1 MANPNRKKRTKEE
14 WDKLTEQAAKNA
26 AKRMQEKKQEQEKEK
41 AKKLT
46 EGRARY
52 NAAGEK
58 NPSKKITAAQAKEAA
73 QDPTSA
79 GAKAIREKVLADMK
93 AQKQAARRKEYAAQ
107 QAAARA
113 KEAFSLPLPSATA
126 AKKQE
131 TKTGQSPGGALGDRL
146 AEGTRA
152 EKDKDTTGKNPTRA
166 GTQKQAAADF
176 NAPLAQM
183 GRNSTSWSMLREGK
197 DAAKKAKWPEAA
209 VGKMTVKQNALHQK
223 NVEIAK
229 PYDITFDAQKGVWRG
244 GDSYGE
250 WKGAQVYDAKKA
262 LPLPGSTASDM
273 VAGARK
279 VRETAGQFQPNPAVP
294 AAQAA
299 ENRAKGA
306 QRAKDTLMWPVH
318 QTMAAIGGVSGSL
331 YDTANMALETT
342 GIDKFL
348 PDAVKNWVTKN
359 AQLGHGVQEQVR
371 AVNYERGGKLGG
383 AVGDLAQLG
392 VEMLGQYA
400 LAAATGG
407 ASAGAQLGAKT
418 GMVSKALET
427 IAKSPNFWYSFV
439 RTAGPEY
446 EEAKANGASGPQ
458 AASAAILSALGQAG
472 VEMGGGVETLAGKAA
487 GGVKGAVKSML
498 EEGGEEAVQDL
509 ISGLAHKGVYDK
521 GRGWFGSGDSG
532 AVVNPQRM
540 AGEFAMGALGASLPV
555 GVNALMNRGKT
566 YSLPLPD
573 ARDAALPETG
583 KQGLPLPDVRQEAT
597 SIDTNP
603 ETHTPEQM
611 VQIGEYVDSVDEG
624 LVDFIRKRRNGELWK
639 KAFYNLGPVS
649 ERAKSDIRDLLGVDT
664 TGYKVVFD
672 VGTDEHIRHDHGEN
686 GTTDHSMQNIED
698 IARIPYIVQNY
709 DRMID
714 LHDTTSKVNNRD
726 NTHAPIVRLEK
737 RVDGTFYVVEA
748 IPDSSKKSINIVSAY
763 FQKPKKQPTSGKLSA
778 TNGLDLLPS
787 DGVAL
792 DGTVTQ
798 APHAEA
804 LGTTS
809 ETPLASPSSVL
820 NQSMPQAGAEVK
832 GQEIP
837 DPGILRQTPW
847 KEGET
852 KPRLGGERET
862 RPETARRLTQEEE
875 YEIGKQ
881 LDDYL
886 EQQEALRDKL
896 ESDLAAARRVLP
908 TPGSEAR
915 IRELQSGFEDVN
927 RTLAAMEKNRAQFAQ
942 AEETAR
948 ALGAKF
954 EIADI
959 GEANGKYEN
968 GTIIMNPYTE
978 NPARQVLVHELT
990 HHIETSGQYDAL
1002 QSRVLE
1008 FIGQDMQTDV
1018 NAMLEAVTRD
1028 YAARGVTLT
1037 QDGARRELVAKFCEE
1052 KLFTDEKS
1060 IERLARTEPGLFQR
1074 IREWISDTIAKLRGT
1089 RQENALREMERLYE
1103 KAARST
1109 GEQAGYQGAQYS
1121 IETDANGDKFVD
1133 VTDDILEGK
1142 TEKDHAQ
1149 ILRDIIRNKF
1159 GNIIQANGQIFAVNS
1174 KTSSEWRR
1182 SKSASSLYQKNN
1194 SAYLD
1199 KIRVFNNADELMS
1212 ASHDYV
1218 GEGLKHP
1225 RKDRFVEFARGKV
1238 NYRVGNNGYT
1248 ADIVVGIGIDGRA
1261 DLYDIVNIRDKKI
1274 TEARILP
1281 VTEELTSS
1289 PIGGASVNI
1298 SIPQTGQDGNPSGQ
1312 NPAPEL
1318 KGIARQREY
1327 REAVE
1332 RGDLARAQE
1341 LLREKAGRKG
1351 YTGYDTAAERQ
1362 NHIIQAANSA
1372 TDDYHTWIRGADE
1385 VKSFAQTLDDPD
1397 WAGVDF
1403 DPDYT
1408 WEMAQDALRSGEIT
1422 VYSSYPVGTPGGF
1435 VTPSRMEAEGYAGD
1449 GEVYQGTVKLDDV
1462 AWIDPTQGQYAPA
1475 QAGDLYKAGS
1485 ANPKTL
1491 DITYDNGGKLIPLS
1505 QRFDETNP
1513 DRRYSMGMTFGQLR
1527 DSVNGALG
1535 QQGAQTGPAK
1545 GLPLPDSAAK
1555 AQGQLD
1561 ALASDSYQI
1570 PDIIRQEEAAVR
1582 RAENAEQAQGQLDAL
1597 TSDSYRGPEAEG
1609 QERMTLAE
1617 QMAEQARARGERI
1630 AANHP
1635 VRRATVRAE
1644 ASPMDAHAPDAEA
1657 AIQTVNGLEGM
1668 RQALKRL
1675 ERQFK
1680 LSKADL
1686 VTAKELSQGRRP
1698 TREVDADRL
1707 EKAETYAKL
1716 LREYESAM
1724 QPFYDYRTQL
1734 ETARQEAADAL
1745 LQDADNW
1752 KDVKLGASL
1761 SANTAERVFEIVA
1774 GKDGGKLIDSLA
1786 RPVHEH
1792 DAQRNRWE
1800 NGYRNRLRGIIKGTT
1815 REESH
1820 YTAMKN
1826 YAEYLERAGM
1836 DSSKLRTAMADYLQ
1850 KNRKKI
1856 DMGRVET
1863 LENALIALTQEMHPE
1878 VNETRIRNGY
1888 TPLEFTARYL
1898 PALHRAD
1905 EGGAAARVLRK
1916 MFGIETRADALPTEI
1931 AGTTANRRPGQ
1942 PWQSF
1947 AMERTGDAGKFNPKD
1962 FDAVRAVDEYITG
1975 AGREIFFTDDIQNWR
1990 TFEERLRYRFS
2001 DEGTRAELDSIRTD
2015 PNLDAE
2021 QKLAEKTKLWERDQ
2035 YSLPHFPT
2043 WLRKYADTLAGK
2055 KQLIDRAA
2063 EDELSRG
2070 FYRTVNDV
2078 EGKIAVNLTGFNIST
2093 ALSNLV
2099 ALQQGGAE
2107 LSAPAMARAALD
2119 YAGELAGDTAFCER
2133 SVFLTNRKGTER
2145 IYKTGLQKVQD
2156 IGGKPA
2162 QWVDDFTSGI
2172 LTRARYYD
2180 NIRRGMTD
2188 AQAMQDADGWAARV
2202 MGDRSTGAR
2211 PLLFES
2217 KNPLVKVATMFQLEP
2232 ANNFA
2237 HWFHDLPLEK
2247 GAAGAAAVLAKLF
2260 LTAYLFNDGVEKMT
2274 GNRPAPDAIGMV
2286 NDLVGRVAGWQL
2298 PNTFDL
2304 IAEAARGELDEED
2317 FKTEKASPADAALET
2332 MQDIGS
2338 QIPYVSG
2345 PIGAAF
2351 GAGSTR
2357 FPIESAVPDITKMI
2371 QAGLGE
2377 GTTES
2382 KRAAI
2387 AKELAK
2393 PFLTI
2398 GMPTGGSQ
2406 LSKTVRG
2413 VKTMLE
2419 GGAYGYDND
2428 GNKTLKFPAYSG
2440 ETTDAGK
2447 AARFAQAAI
2456 FGPYALKSAR
2466 EYIES
2471 GYKGLNAKGTKAYQT
2486 LTGEYG
2492 VDQKTAADAVRA
2504 VTGTKA
2510 PEDGSL
2516 TGAQAKRE
2524 AIMALDL
2531 TPEEK
2536 VELNR
2541 ALVGGDDLVSFQD
2554 RDSFQITNTV
2564 AARNQPAAFALMR
2577 EQGMDAA
2584 QAKKYAELVDDQ
2596 GATYT
2601 LGKDQKI
2608 TKTYED
2614 GRQEERLL
2622 YTKDGKAARLKKA
2635 YETIQADESLTD
2647 GQKNG
2652 VVRAVVLSKLG
2663 KKYAGEYAE
2672 EFIGGIGVEQLIDA
2686 QAAYEDI
2693 SEDVK
2698 KDTAIHENN
2707 RSEYVRLR
2715 FADYLENT
2723 GLDFLRRESL
2733 WYFQSHGESEF
2744 KEPWSEIIRKT
2755 TPSDEEERTRKQS
2768 ALRGLQD
2775 SGMDE
2780 SLFKVIKAG
2789 MGRVYADKD
2798 ANGETIDG
2806 SAKKKKIAYLNK
2818 WEGLTDEQ
2826 KDLIMKACGYKYG
2839 MGEKPKKGKSSSRKY
2854 PLALPT
2860 SFKLPKM
2867 KSLLPF

>member
-555 GVNALMNRGKT
+555 GVNALMRRGKT
-566 YSLPLPD
+566 YSLPLPQD
-573 ARDAALPETG
+573 SALMAGQTQTA
-583 KQGLPLPDVRQEAT
+583 KGLPLPDVRQEAT

-611 VQIGEYVDSVDEG
+611 RTIEEYISSTDADFKSFVQDVTDGKQAAPYALKNVSDRAAQDI
-624 LVDFIRKRRNGELWK
+624 
-639 KAFYNLGPVS
+639 KA
-649 ERAKSDIRDLLGVDT
+649 ITGVDAAGFQT
-664 TGYKVVFD
+664 KIEPRMI
-672 VGTDEHIRHDHGEN
+672 EHIIARHGQN
-686 GTTDHSMQNIED
+686 GAADSSMTNIDD
-698 IARIPYIVQNY
+698 IARMQYVIDNY
-709 DRMID
+709 DTMQDGGRVQSYKEPKPGKPSQNRPARSVIY
-714 LHDTTSKVNNRD
+714 LKKVN
-726 NTHAPIVRLEK
+726 
-737 RVDGTFYVVEA
+737 GSYYVVQA
-748 IPDSSKKSINIVSAY
+748 VPDTRRKTSYIVSAY
-763 FQKPKKQPTSGKLSA
+763 IQKNAESKTPATSQ
-778 TNGLDLLPS
+778 D
-787 DGVAL
+787 
-792 DGTVTQ
+792 
-798 APHAEA
+798 A
-804 LGTTS
+804 LGGASAMSMVPHKEELSIHDALQNAPGSTS
-809 ETPLASPSSVL
+809 VNDSTALP

-847 KEGET
+847 QEGET

-915 IRELQSGFEDVN
+915 IQALQSGLEDVN
-927 RTLAAMEKNRAQFAQ
+927 RELAA
-942 AEETAR
+942 
-948 ALGAKF
+948 L
-954 EIADI
+954 D
-959 GEANGKYEN
+959 
-968 GTIIMNPYTE
+968 
-978 NPARQVLVHELT
+978 
-990 HHIETSGQYDAL
+990 GQ
-1002 QSRVLE
+1002 
-1008 FIGQDMQTDV
+1008 
-1018 NAMLEAVTRD
+1018 
-1028 YAARGVTLT
+1028 AAR
-1037 QDGARRELVAKFCEE
+1037 RRA
-1052 KLFTDEKS
+1052 
-1060 IERLARTEPGLFQR
+1060 
-1074 IREWISDTIAKLRGT
+1074 
-1089 RQENALREMERLYE
+1089 ENA
-1103 KAARST
+1103 
-1109 GEQAGYQGAQYS
+1109 EQA
-1121 IETDANGDKFVD
+1121 
-1133 VTDDILEGK
+1133 
-1142 TEKDHAQ
+1142 
-1149 ILRDIIRNKF
+1149 
-1159 GNIIQANGQIFAVNS
+1159 
-1174 KTSSEWRR
+1174 
-1182 SKSASSLYQKNN
+1182 
-1194 SAYLD
+1194 
-1199 KIRVFNNADELMS
+1199 
-1212 ASHDYV
+1212 
-1218 GEGLKHP
+1218 
-1225 RKDRFVEFARGKV
+1225 
-1238 NYRVGNNGYT
+1238 
-1248 ADIVVGIGIDGRA
+1248 
-1261 DLYDIVNIRDKKI
+1261 
-1274 TEARILP
+1274 
-1281 VTEELTSS
+1281 
-1289 PIGGASVNI
+1289 
-1298 SIPQTGQDGNPSGQ
+1298 Q
-1312 NPAPEL
+1312 N
-1318 KGIARQREY
+1318 
-1327 REAVE
+1327 
-1332 RGDLARAQE
+1332 
-1341 LLREKAGRKG
+1341 
-1351 YTGYDTAAERQ
+1351 
-1362 NHIIQAANSA
+1362 
-1372 TDDYHTWIRGADE
+1372 
-1385 VKSFAQTLDDPD
+1385 
-1397 WAGVDF
+1397 
-1403 DPDYT
+1403 
-1408 WEMAQDALRSGEIT
+1408 
-1422 VYSSYPVGTPGGF
+1422 
-1435 VTPSRMEAEGYAGD
+1435 
-1449 GEVYQGTVKLDDV
+1449 
-1462 AWIDPTQGQYAPA
+1462 
-1475 QAGDLYKAGS
+1475 
-1485 ANPKTL
+1485 
-1491 DITYDNGGKLIPLS
+1491 
-1505 QRFDETNP
+1505 
-1513 DRRYSMGMTFGQLR
+1513 
-1527 DSVNGALG
+1527 
-1535 QQGAQTGPAK
+1535 
-1545 GLPLPDSAAK
+1545 
-1555 AQGQLD
+1555 QLD
-1561 ALASDSYQI
+1561 ALESDSYQI

-1644 ASPMDAHAPDAEA
+1644 ASLMDAHAPDAEA

-1774 GKDGGKLIDSLA
+1774 GKDGARLNDSLA

-1836 DSSKLRTAMADYLQ
+1836 DSSKLRTAMNDYLQ

-1856 DMGRVET
+1856 NMGRVET

-1888 TPLEFTARYL
+1888 TPLEFTSRYL

-2466 EYIES
+2466 EYVDS
-2471 GYKGLNAKGTKAYQT
+2471 GYRGLNAKGTKAYQT
-2486 LTGEYG
+2486 LTGKYG
-2492 VDQKTAADAVRA
+2492 VDQKTAADGIRA
-2504 VTGTKA
+2504 VTGAKA

-2524 AIMALDL
+2524 AIMGLDL

-2554 RDSFQITNTV
+2554 RDSFNITNTV
-2564 AARNQPAAFALMR
+2564 SASNQPAAFALMR

-2635 YETIQADESLTD
+2635 YETIRADESLTD

-2686 QAAYEDI
+2686 QAAYDKI
-2693 SEDVK
+2693 YDAVQ
-2698 KDTAIHENN
+2698 KDTTIHENN
-2707 RSEYVRLR
+2707 RDEYVRVR

-2744 KEPWSEIIRKT
+2744 KEPWSEIIRQT

-2806 SAKKKKIAYLNK
+2806 SRKRKLIEYLNQYD
-2818 WEGLTDEQ
+2818 GLTDEQ
-2826 KDLIMKACGYKYG
+2826 KNLLMKTDAYKYG

-2860 SFKLPKM
+2860 SFKLPSM

>member
-41 AKKLT
+41 AKKLA

-52 NAAGEK
+52 NAAQEK

-73 QDPTSA
+73 RDPTSA

-93 AQKQAARRKEYAAQ
+93 KQKE
-107 QAAARA
+107 
-113 KEAFSLPLPSATA
+113 
-126 AKKQE
+126 KQE
-131 TKTGQSPGGALGDRL
+131 K
-146 AEGTRA
+146 
-152 EKDKDTTGKNPTRA
+152 
-166 GTQKQAAADF
+166 AAYREAY

-183 GRNSTSWSMLREGK
+183 SRNSTSWSILGQGK
-197 DAAKKAKWPEAA
+197 DAAQKAKWPEKA
-209 VGKMTVKQNALHQK
+209 VGKMTAKQDALHQK

-294 AAQAA
+294 AAQVA

-418 GMVSKALET
+418 GTVSKALET

-472 VEMGGGVETLAGKAA
+472 VEMGGGVETLAGKAT

-555 GVNALMNRGKT
+555 GVNALMRRGKT
-566 YSLPLPD
+566 YSLPLPQD
-573 ARDAALPETG
+573 SAKAGSNPAATNP
-583 KQGLPLPDVRQEAT
+583 QGLPLPTSFPEQAKTQTVGLPTSFPETGKAKGLPTEISYEAQIDGVFNGRLPEHKNITVGPTPDILKKYGAKSRDMTITQPAVRKIAYPDGYMGGKHNLGISALKNLPKQLENPIAILKSKTQDGSVVILTEWNDTQDNPVIAAIHFDKQGALTLENRIASVYGKRNLEALLGRNNENVLYT
-597 SIDTNP
+597 KENKSID
-603 ETHTPEQM
+603 Q
-611 VQIGEYVDSVDEG
+611 
-624 LVDFIRKRRNGELWK
+624 LL
-639 KAFYNLGPVS
+639 S
-649 ERAKSDIRDLLGVDT
+649 ERL
-664 TGYKVVFD
+664 
-672 VGTDEHIRHDHGEN
+672 
-686 GTTDHSMQNIED
+686 Q
-698 IARIPYIVQNY
+698 
-709 DRMID
+709 
-714 LHDTTSKVNNRD
+714 
-726 NTHAPIVRLEK
+726 
-737 RVDGTFYVVEA
+737 
-748 IPDSSKKSINIVSAY
+748 
-763 FQKPKKQPTSGKLSA
+763 
-778 TNGLDLLPS
+778 LPS
-787 DGVAL
+787 TMADDTLVAYSIAQNE
-792 DGTVTQ
+792 GKNK
-798 APHAEA
+798 
-804 LGTTS
+804 G
-809 ETPLASPSSVL
+809 
-820 NQSMPQAGAEVK
+820 NPQAGTEVR
-832 GQEIP
+832 GQT
-837 DPGILRQTPW
+837 QTAPQA
-847 KEGET
+847 GT
-852 KPRLGGERET
+852 YDSFVHRMD
-862 RPETARRLTQEEE
+862 QM
-875 YEIGKQ
+875 
-881 LDDYL
+881 
-886 EQQEALRDKL
+886 RDKL
-896 ESDLAAARRVLP
+896 AGDLADAWRVLP

-1028 YAARGVTLT
+1028 YAARGVALT

-1199 KIRVFNNADELMS
+1199 KIRVFNNADELMI
-1212 ASHDYV
+1212 ASRDYV

-1312 NPAPEL
+1312 NPAPKL
-1318 KGIARQREY
+1318 KGIAKQREY

-1332 RGDLARAQE
+1332 QGRMSDAQAMLDAKARERG
-1341 LLREKAGRKG
+1341 
-1351 YTGYDTAAERQ
+1351 Y
-1362 NHIIQAANSA
+1362 S
-1372 TDDYHTWIRGADE
+1372 ADE
-1385 VKSFAQTLDDPD
+1385 DWRMSHRAPNSTDGYSARMDDLSPMFGED
-1397 WAGVDF
+1397 I
-1403 DPDYT
+1403 YSR
-1408 WEMAQDALRSGEIT
+1408 DALQYFGTGERSDRAALAAIQKARRNPEATIT
-1422 VYSSYPVGTPGGF
+1422 VYRAVPSNVQDTHIRNGDWVALTPEYAREHGERTLDGDYRIIRETVAAGELYGNGDSIHEF
-1435 VTPSRMEAEGYAGD
+1435 GYDNGRN
-1449 GEVYQGTVKLDDV
+1449 EVYRNAVGNAKQTG
-1462 AWIDPTQGQYAPA
+1462 
-1475 QAGDLYKAGS
+1475 
-1485 ANPKTL
+1485 
-1491 DITYDNGGKLIPLS
+1491 ITYDDFGKLIPLS

-1535 QQGAQTGPAK
+1535 QQGTDMTLPDTDGMRGLLDAWDAKRQAEQQAEETRK
-1545 GLPLPDSAAK
+1545 GLTLTRRDMEMAQAAARMGMDSQRWEQADNPEQAYIYGGTLRDVREADRPIREFMAERQAALQGDAQQAAEWLAEFAKDKWTGFQYQRETMERNIRDIFGAGHRETANAIIREYITPVHK
-1555 AQGQLD
+1555 AVADGNRLKND
-1561 ALASDSYQI
+1561 YRARVKALKLNRHESALAQMMLENETGAVNEYIANNHIQI
-1570 PDIIRQEEAAVR
+1570 TPELDGKLQNAVQEFRAIYNELYTQINAALLL
-1582 RAENAEQAQGQLDAL
+1582 G
-1597 TSDSYRGPEAEG
+1597 G
-1609 QERMTLAE
+1609 QE
-1617 QMAEQARARGERI
+1617 
-1630 AANHP
+1630 P
-1635 VRRATVRAE
+1635 
-1644 ASPMDAHAPDAEA
+1644 APF
-1657 AIQTVNGLEGM
+1657 
-1668 RQALKRL
+1668 R
-1675 ERQFK
+1675 
-1680 LSKADL
+1680 
-1686 VTAKELSQGRRP
+1686 
-1698 TREVDADRL
+1698 
-1707 EKAETYAKL
+1707 
-1716 LREYESAM
+1716 
-1724 QPFYDYRTQL
+1724 
-1734 ETARQEAADAL
+1734 
-1745 LQDADNW
+1745 
-1752 KDVKLGASL
+1752 
-1761 SANTAERVFEIVA
+1761 
-1774 GKDGGKLIDSLA
+1774 
-1786 RPVHEH
+1786 
-1792 DAQRNRWE
+1792 
-1800 NGYRNRLRGIIKGTT
+1800 
-1815 REESH
+1815 
-1820 YTAMKN
+1820 KN
-1826 YAEYLERAGM
+1826 YAPHFRRDKPDTMLGKIRFALGLGK
-1836 DSSKLRTAMADYLQ
+1836 DSSL
-1850 KNRKKI
+1850 N
-1856 DMGRVET
+1856 
-1863 LENALIALTQEMHPE
+1863 
-1878 VNETRIRNGY
+1878 
-1888 TPLEFTARYL
+1888 
-1898 PALHRAD
+1898 
-1905 EGGAAARVLRK
+1905 
-1916 MFGIETRADALPTEI
+1916 LPTDL
-1931 AGTTANRRPGQ
+1931 AGITDEFRPGKKWFGNLLQ
-1942 PWQSF
+1942 R
-1947 AMERTGDAGKFNPKD
+1947 EGEITD
-1962 FDAVRAVDEYITG
+1962 FDAVAGFDGYIETAADIITLTDSIQKLRALEDAV
-1975 AGREIFFTDDIQNWR
+1975 
-1990 TFEERLRYRFS
+1990 RYTFS
-2001 DEGTRAELDSIRTD
+2001 DEGVRDQIDAIRANDELDALEQRRQMEELYSNNSSTAQQLIADLKNQQQMGMGRFVTELRRYTD
-2015 PNLDAE
+2015 N
-2021 QKLAEKTKLWERDQ
+2021 
-2035 YSLPHFPT
+2035 
-2043 WLRKYADTLAGK
+2043 LAGK
-2055 KQLIDRAA
+2055 KSREDRAM
-2063 EDELSRG
+2063 EDMLNRQIYTVAKNMEG
-2070 FYRTVNDV
+2070 RTAANM
-2078 EGKIAVNLTGFNIST
+2078 IALNPGSWLTNLIPITQASGEVS
-2093 ALSNLV
+2093 AGNL
-2099 ALQQGGAE
+2099 
-2107 LSAPAMARAALD
+2107 
-2119 YAGELAGDTAFCER
+2119 LAGMRDTVKAFVKDDGFADA
-2133 SVFLTNRKGTER
+2133 SDFLTNRTGADRLDKTITQRVGDAAGAGMEFFDR
-2145 IYKTGLQKVQD
+2145 IASQTIV
-2156 IGGKPA
+2156 
-2162 QWVDDFTSGI
+2162 
-2172 LTRARYYD
+2172 RARARQ
-2180 NIRRGMTD
+2180 NMQSGMSFEE
-2188 AQAMQDADGWAARV
+2188 AIADADSFAAGL
-2202 MGDRSTGAR
+2202 MADRSKGAQ
-2211 PLLFES
+2211 PTIFNAT
-2217 KNPLVKVATMFQLEP
+2217 NPLTKTVTMFQIEV
-2232 ANNFA
+2232 NNQLSYLFKDMPQA
-2237 HWFHDLPLEK
+2237 QAQK
-2247 GAAGAAAVLAKLF
+2247 GAAAVAWAYTKVF
-2260 LTAYLFNDGVEKMT
+2260 AGAYLYNLVYKQLTGRDAAFDPIGWIMEAFGIGEDDEEERTGFDVAESLGKNVAENLPFAGGLLGGGRVPVSSAIPNPFTIWDAAKSDASREKKGQEIGKELLKPAAYLLPPFGGGAVKRAVEGAQAVRQGGVYGMDNK
-2274 GNRPAPDAIGMV
+2274 GNRM
-2286 NDLVGRVAGWQL
+2286 
-2298 PNTFDL
+2298 
-2304 IAEAARGELDEED
+2304 
-2317 FKTEKASPADAALET
+2317 
-2332 MQDIGS
+2332 
-2338 QIPYVSG
+2338 
-2345 PIGAAF
+2345 
-2351 GAGSTR
+2351 
-2357 FPIESAVPDITKMI
+2357 
-2371 QAGLGE
+2371 
-2377 GTTES
+2377 
-2382 KRAAI
+2382 
-2387 AKELAK
+2387 
-2393 PFLTI
+2393 
-2398 GMPTGGSQ
+2398 
-2406 LSKTVRG
+2406 
-2413 VKTMLE
+2413 
-2419 GGAYGYDND
+2419 
-2428 GNKTLKFPAYSG
+2428 LKFPVYGQGAKDYVQAVLFGRYSLPTG
-2440 ETTDAGK
+2440 
-2447 AARFAQAAI
+2447 
-2456 FGPYALKSAR
+2456 R
-2466 EYIES
+2466 EYIDS
-2471 GYKGLNAKGTKAYQT
+2471 GFQGGLNAKNTAIYERLAQGGTDPQKAY
-2486 LTGEYG
+2486 E
-2492 VDQKTAADAVRA
+2492 AIRA

-2554 RDSFQITNTV
+2554 RDSFNITNTV

-2698 KDTAIHENN
+2698 KDTTIHENN

-2744 KEPWSEIIRKT
+2744 KEPWSEIIRQT
-2755 TPSDEEERTRKQS
+2755 TPSDEEERARKQS

-2806 SAKKKKIAYLNK
+2806 SRKRKLIEYLNQYD
-2818 WEGLTDEQ
+2818 GLTDEQ
-2826 KDLIMKACGYKYG
+2826 KNLLMKTDAYKYG

-2860 SFKLPKM
+2860 SFKL
-2867 KSLLPF
+2867 KSLPTAF

>member
-41 AKKLT
+41 AKKLA

-52 NAAGEK
+52 NAAQEK
-58 NPSKKITAAQAKEAA
+58 NPSKKITAAQ
-73 QDPTSA
+73 
-79 GAKAIREKVLADMK
+79 
-93 AQKQAARRKEYAAQ
+93 
-107 QAAARA
+107 A

-131 TKTGQSPGGALGDRL
+131 TKTA
-146 AEGTRA
+146 AKKA
-152 EKDKDTTGKNPTRA
+152 AAKK
-166 GTQKQAAADF
+166 AAADF

-183 GRNSTSWSMLREGK
+183 SRNSTSWSILEQGK
-197 DAAKKAKWPEAA
+197 DAAKKARWPEKAI
-209 VGKMTVKQNALHQK
+209 GKMTVKQNALHQK

-294 AAQAA
+294 AAQVA

-318 QTMAAIGGVSGSL
+318 QTMAAIGGVTGSL

-418 GMVSKALET
+418 GTVSKALET

-472 VEMGGGVETLAGKAA
+472 VEMGGGVETLAGKAT

-555 GVNALMNRGKT
+555 GVNALMRRGKT
-566 YSLPLPD
+566 YSLPLPQD
-573 ARDAALPETG
+573 SALMAGQTQTAKGLPTSFPEQAKTQTIGLPTSFPEAGKTKGLPTEISYEAQIDGVFNGSLSKAKPVTIGKTPEILQSLGAPNLPLTMTQNTARKIAYPEGYLGGKHNLGIPALKSLPQQLDNPLAVLQSKTQPDSFVVLTEWNDTNGNPVVAAVHMNKRGVIEDVNALASAYGKRNLESLLGKNHENVIYTKENKSIDQLLSIGLQLPEAMADDTLVAYSIAQNEG
-583 KQGLPLPDVRQEAT
+583 KNKG
-597 SIDTNP
+597 N
-603 ETHTPEQM
+603 
-611 VQIGEYVDSVDEG
+611 
-624 LVDFIRKRRNGELWK
+624 
-639 KAFYNLGPVS
+639 
-649 ERAKSDIRDLLGVDT
+649 
-664 TGYKVVFD
+664 
-672 VGTDEHIRHDHGEN
+672 
-686 GTTDHSMQNIED
+686 
-698 IARIPYIVQNY
+698 
-709 DRMID
+709 
-714 LHDTTSKVNNRD
+714 
-726 NTHAPIVRLEK
+726 
-737 RVDGTFYVVEA
+737 
-748 IPDSSKKSINIVSAY
+748 
-763 FQKPKKQPTSGKLSA
+763 
-778 TNGLDLLPS
+778 
-787 DGVAL
+787 
-792 DGTVTQ
+792 
-798 APHAEA
+798 
-804 LGTTS
+804 
-809 ETPLASPSSVL
+809 
-820 NQSMPQAGAEVK
+820 PQAGTEVK
-832 GQEIP
+832 SQAQEIP
-837 DPGILRQTPW
+837 DPGILKQTPW
-847 KEGET
+847 QEGET
-852 KPRLGGERET
+852 KPRLGGEHET

-927 RTLAAMEKNRAQFAQ
+927 RELAAMEKNRAQFAQ

-1028 YAARGVTLT
+1028 YAARGVALT

-1159 GNIIQANGQIFAVNS
+1159 GNIIQANGQTFVINN
-1174 KTSSEWRR
+1174 KTGNEWMR
-1182 SKSASSLYQKNN
+1182 SKSANKLYRKDN
-1194 SAYLD
+1194 SVYLD
-1199 KIRVFNNADELMS
+1199 KIRTFNNADELMI
-1212 ASHDYV
+1212 ASRDYV

-1238 NYRVGNNGYT
+1238 SYRVGEKGYT
-1248 ADIVVGIGIDGRA
+1248 ADIVVGIGADGRA
-1261 DLYDIVNIRDKKI
+1261 DLYDIVNIQRKKI
-1274 TEARILP
+1274 TEAHRLLDNEGEP
-1281 VTEELTSS
+1281 SA
-1289 PIGGASVNI
+1289 PIDSASAI
-1298 SIPQTGQDGNPSGQ
+1298 DSIIPQTGQDGNPSGQ

-1318 KGIARQREY
+1318 KGLARQREY

-1362 NHIIQAANSA
+1362 NHIIQAANHA

-1397 WAGVDF
+1397 WAGMDF

-1462 AWIDPTQGQYAPA
+1462 AWIDPTQGQYAPT

-1535 QQGAQTGPAK
+1535 QQGTDMTLPDTDGMRGLLDAWDAKRQAEQQAEETGK
-1545 GLPLPDSAAK
+1545 GLTLARRDMEMAQAAARMGMDSQRWEQADNPEQAYIYGGTLRDVREADRPIREFMAERQAALQGDAQQAAEWLAEFAKDKWTGFQYQRETMERNIRDIFGAGHRETADAIIREYITPVHK
-1555 AQGQLD
+1555 AVADGNRLKND
-1561 ALASDSYQI
+1561 YRARVKALKLNRHESALAQMMLENETGAVNEYIANNHIQI
-1570 PDIIRQEEAAVR
+1570 TPELDGKLQNAVQEFRAIYNELYTQINAALLL
-1582 RAENAEQAQGQLDAL
+1582 G
-1597 TSDSYRGPEAEG
+1597 G
-1609 QERMTLAE
+1609 QE
-1617 QMAEQARARGERI
+1617 
-1630 AANHP
+1630 P
-1635 VRRATVRAE
+1635 
-1644 ASPMDAHAPDAEA
+1644 APF
-1657 AIQTVNGLEGM
+1657 
-1668 RQALKRL
+1668 R
-1675 ERQFK
+1675 
-1680 LSKADL
+1680 
-1686 VTAKELSQGRRP
+1686 
-1698 TREVDADRL
+1698 
-1707 EKAETYAKL
+1707 
-1716 LREYESAM
+1716 
-1724 QPFYDYRTQL
+1724 
-1734 ETARQEAADAL
+1734 
-1745 LQDADNW
+1745 
-1752 KDVKLGASL
+1752 
-1761 SANTAERVFEIVA
+1761 
-1774 GKDGGKLIDSLA
+1774 
-1786 RPVHEH
+1786 
-1792 DAQRNRWE
+1792 
-1800 NGYRNRLRGIIKGTT
+1800 
-1815 REESH
+1815 
-1820 YTAMKN
+1820 KN
-1826 YAEYLERAGM
+1826 YAPHFRKDKPDTMLGKIRFALGLGK
-1836 DSSKLRTAMADYLQ
+1836 DSSL
-1850 KNRKKI
+1850 N
-1856 DMGRVET
+1856 
-1863 LENALIALTQEMHPE
+1863 
-1878 VNETRIRNGY
+1878 
-1888 TPLEFTARYL
+1888 
-1898 PALHRAD
+1898 
-1905 EGGAAARVLRK
+1905 
-1916 MFGIETRADALPTEI
+1916 LPTDL
-1931 AGTTANRRPGQ
+1931 AGITDEFRPGKKWFGNLLQ
-1942 PWQSF
+1942 R
-1947 AMERTGDAGKFNPKD
+1947 EGEITD
-1962 FDAVRAVDEYITG
+1962 FDAVAGFDGYIETAADIITLTDSIQKLRALEDAV
-1975 AGREIFFTDDIQNWR
+1975 
-1990 TFEERLRYRFS
+1990 RYTFS
-2001 DEGTRAELDSIRTD
+2001 DEGVRDQIDAIRANDELDALEQRRQMEELYSNNPSTAQQLIANLKNQQQMGMGRFVTELRRYTD
-2015 PNLDAE
+2015 N
-2021 QKLAEKTKLWERDQ
+2021 
-2035 YSLPHFPT
+2035 
-2043 WLRKYADTLAGK
+2043 LAGK
-2055 KQLIDRAA
+2055 KSREDRAM
-2063 EDELSRG
+2063 EDMLNRQIYTVAKNMEG
-2070 FYRTVNDV
+2070 RTAANM
-2078 EGKIAVNLTGFNIST
+2078 IALNPGSWLTNLIPITQASGEVS
-2093 ALSNLV
+2093 AGNL
-2099 ALQQGGAE
+2099 
-2107 LSAPAMARAALD
+2107 
-2119 YAGELAGDTAFCER
+2119 LAGMRDTVKAFVKDDGFADA
-2133 SVFLTNRKGTER
+2133 SDFLTNRTGADRLDKTITQRVGDAAGAGMEFFDR
-2145 IYKTGLQKVQD
+2145 IASQTIV
-2156 IGGKPA
+2156 
-2162 QWVDDFTSGI
+2162 
-2172 LTRARYYD
+2172 RARARQ
-2180 NIRRGMTD
+2180 NMQSGMSFEE
-2188 AQAMQDADGWAARV
+2188 AIADADSFAAGL
-2202 MGDRSTGAR
+2202 MADRSKGAQ
-2211 PLLFES
+2211 PTIFNAT
-2217 KNPLVKVATMFQLEP
+2217 NPLTKTVTMFQIEV
-2232 ANNFA
+2232 NNQLSYLFKDMPQA
-2237 HWFHDLPLEK
+2237 QAQK
-2247 GAAGAAAVLAKLF
+2247 GAAAVAWAYTKVF
-2260 LTAYLFNDGVEKMT
+2260 AGAYLYNLVYKQLTGRDAAFDPIGWIMEAFGIGEDDEEERTGFDVAESLGKNVAENLPFVGGLLGGGRVPVSSAIPNPFTIWDAAKSDASRAKKGQEIGKELLKPAAYLLPPFGGGAVKRAVEGAQAVRQGGVYGMDNK
-2274 GNRPAPDAIGMV
+2274 GNRM
-2286 NDLVGRVAGWQL
+2286 
-2298 PNTFDL
+2298 
-2304 IAEAARGELDEED
+2304 
-2317 FKTEKASPADAALET
+2317 
-2332 MQDIGS
+2332 
-2338 QIPYVSG
+2338 
-2345 PIGAAF
+2345 
-2351 GAGSTR
+2351 
-2357 FPIESAVPDITKMI
+2357 
-2371 QAGLGE
+2371 
-2377 GTTES
+2377 
-2382 KRAAI
+2382 
-2387 AKELAK
+2387 
-2393 PFLTI
+2393 
-2398 GMPTGGSQ
+2398 
-2406 LSKTVRG
+2406 
-2413 VKTMLE
+2413 
-2419 GGAYGYDND
+2419 
-2428 GNKTLKFPAYSG
+2428 LKFPVYGQGAKDY
-2440 ETTDAGK
+2440 
-2447 AARFAQAAI
+2447 AQAVL
-2456 FGPYALKSAR
+2456 FGRYSLPTGR
-2466 EYIES
+2466 EYIDS
-2471 GYKGLNAKGTKAYQT
+2471 GFQGGLNAKNTAIYERLAQGGTDPQKAY
-2486 LTGEYG
+2486 E
-2492 VDQKTAADAVRA
+2492 AIRA

-2516 TGAQAKRE
+2516 TAAQVKRE
-2524 AIMALDL
+2524 AIMGLDL

-2564 AARNQPAAFALMR
+2564 SASNQPAAFALMR

-2584 QAKKYAELVDDQ
+2584 QAKKYAELVDEQ

-2663 KKYAGEYAE
+2663 K
-2672 EFIGGIGVEQLIDA
+2672 
-2686 QAAYEDI
+2686 
-2693 SEDVK
+2693 
-2698 KDTAIHENN
+2698 
-2707 RSEYVRLR
+2707 
-2715 FADYLENT
+2715 NT
-2723 GLDFLRRESL
+2723 PGNMRRNS
-2733 WYFQSHGESEF
+2733 SGA
-2744 KEPWSEIIRKT
+2744 
-2755 TPSDEEERTRKQS
+2755 S
-2768 ALRGLQD
+2768 AWN
-2775 SGMDE
+2775 S
-2780 SLFKVIKAG
+2780 
-2789 MGRVYADKD
+2789 
-2798 ANGETIDG
+2798 
-2806 SAKKKKIAYLNK
+2806 
-2818 WEGLTDEQ
+2818 
-2826 KDLIMKACGYKYG
+2826 
-2839 MGEKPKKGKSSSRKY
+2839 
-2854 PLALPT
+2854 
-2860 SFKLPKM
+2860 
-2867 KSLLPF
+2867 

>member
-1 MANPNRKKRTKEE
+1 MATKSRKKQE
-14 WDKLTEQAAKNA
+14 
-26 AKRMQEKKQEQEKEK
+26 EKKQE
-41 AKKLT
+41 T
-46 EGRARY
+46 
-52 NAAGEK
+52 
-58 NPSKKITAAQAKEAA
+58 KKITAAQAKEAA

-79 GAKAIREKVLADMK
+79 GAKAVREKVLADMK

-107 QAAARA
+107 QAAQA
-113 KEAFSLPLPSATA
+113 KKSFSLPLPSATA

-131 TKTGQSPGGALGDRL
+131 TKTA
-146 AEGTRA
+146 A
-152 EKDKDTTGKNPTRA
+152 KK
-166 GTQKQAAADF
+166 AAADF
-176 NAPLAQM
+176 NAPLARM
-183 GRNSTSWSMLREGK
+183 SRNSTSWSMLGQAK
-197 DAAKKAKWPEAA
+197 DTAKKAKWPEKA
-209 VGKMTVKQNALHQK
+209 VGKMTAKQDALHQK
-223 NVEIAK
+223 NVETAK
-229 PYDITFDAQKGVWRG
+229 PYDIYFDAQKGVWRG

-250 WKGAQVYDAKKA
+250 WKGAQVYDARKA

-273 VAGARK
+273 AMGARN
-279 VRETAGQFQPNPAVP
+279 VRDTAGRFQPNRAGS

-299 ENRAKGA
+299 ENRAKSA

-318 QTMAAIGGVSGSL
+318 QTMAALGGVTGSF

-383 AVGDLAQLG
+383 AAGDLAQLG

-407 ASAGAQLGAKT
+407 STAGAQLGAKT
-418 GMVSKALET
+418 GTVSKALET

-458 AASAAILSALGQAG
+458 AATAAILSALGQAG
-472 VEMGGGVETLAGKAA
+472 VEMGGGVETLAGTPAA
-487 GGVKGAVKSML
+487 GVKGAVKSML
-498 EEGGEEAVQDL
+498 EEGGEEAMQDL

-566 YSLPLPD
+566 AYSLPLPQD
-573 ARDAALPETG
+573 SASMAGQVQPAKGQTDEFSKEAVQAALEGDPMESARTKTDSMLGSDSLNRYQDQVNRVFTG
-583 KQGLPLPDVRQEAT
+583 KMPRTERLELGETPGLLVEHGAEQRPITMTQDTAMKIAYPSGYLGIKQGHNLGIPALKRLPLQIA
-597 SIDTNP
+597 NP
-603 ETHTPEQM
+603 EAILRSTSQPNSFVLLTKW
-611 VQIGEYVDSVDEG
+611 VDSDGAPVIAAIHLDKQGRLSLENEVASAYG
-624 LVDFIRKRRNGELWK
+624 KRNFE
-639 KAFYNLGPVS
+639 P
-649 ERAKSDIRDLLGVDT
+649 LLG
-664 TGYKVVFD
+664 KNN
-672 VGTDEHIRHDHGEN
+672 EN
-686 GTTDHSMQNIED
+686 VLWTKNNQDIKHLLDAGLQLPGASRDDILIDYSIAQNE
-698 IARIPYIVQNY
+698 
-709 DRMID
+709 
-714 LHDTTSKVNNRD
+714 
-726 NTHAPIVRLEK
+726 
-737 RVDGTFYVVEA
+737 
-748 IPDSSKKSINIVSAY
+748 
-763 FQKPKKQPTSGKLSA
+763 GK
-778 TNGLDLLPS
+778 NKG
-787 DGVAL
+787 
-792 DGTVTQ
+792 
-798 APHAEA
+798 
-804 LGTTS
+804 
-809 ETPLASPSSVL
+809 
-820 NQSMPQAGAEVK
+820 NPQAGAGSK
-832 GQEIP
+832 ASPAKIP
-837 DPGILRQTPW
+837 DPGILKQTSW
-847 KEGET
+847 QEGET
-852 KPRLGGERET
+852 KPRLGGEHET
-862 RPETARRLTQEEE
+862 RPEAARRLTQEEE
-875 YEIGKQ
+875 YELGKQ

-886 EQQEALRDKL
+886 ERQEAL
-896 ESDLAAARRVLP
+896 
-908 TPGSEAR
+908 
-915 IRELQSGFEDVN
+915 
-927 RTLAAMEKNRAQFAQ
+927 
-942 AEETAR
+942 
-948 ALGAKF
+948 
-954 EIADI
+954 
-959 GEANGKYEN
+959 
-968 GTIIMNPYTE
+968 
-978 NPARQVLVHELT
+978 
-990 HHIETSGQYDAL
+990 
-1002 QSRVLE
+1002 
-1008 FIGQDMQTDV
+1008 
-1018 NAMLEAVTRD
+1018 
-1028 YAARGVTLT
+1028 
-1037 QDGARRELVAKFCEE
+1037 
-1052 KLFTDEKS
+1052 
-1060 IERLARTEPGLFQR
+1060 
-1074 IREWISDTIAKLRGT
+1074 
-1089 RQENALREMERLYE
+1089 ENAER
-1103 KAARST
+1103 
-1109 GEQAGYQGAQYS
+1109 
-1121 IETDANGDKFVD
+1121 
-1133 VTDDILEGK
+1133 
-1142 TEKDHAQ
+1142 
-1149 ILRDIIRNKF
+1149 
-1159 GNIIQANGQIFAVNS
+1159 
-1174 KTSSEWRR
+1174 
-1182 SKSASSLYQKNN
+1182 
-1194 SAYLD
+1194 
-1199 KIRVFNNADELMS
+1199 
-1212 ASHDYV
+1212 
-1218 GEGLKHP
+1218 
-1225 RKDRFVEFARGKV
+1225 
-1238 NYRVGNNGYT
+1238 
-1248 ADIVVGIGIDGRA
+1248 
-1261 DLYDIVNIRDKKI
+1261 
-1274 TEARILP
+1274 
-1281 VTEELTSS
+1281 
-1289 PIGGASVNI
+1289 
-1298 SIPQTGQDGNPSGQ
+1298 
-1312 NPAPEL
+1312 
-1318 KGIARQREY
+1318 
-1327 REAVE
+1327 
-1332 RGDLARAQE
+1332 
-1341 LLREKAGRKG
+1341 
-1351 YTGYDTAAERQ
+1351 
-1362 NHIIQAANSA
+1362 
-1372 TDDYHTWIRGADE
+1372 
-1385 VKSFAQTLDDPD
+1385 
-1397 WAGVDF
+1397 
-1403 DPDYT
+1403 
-1408 WEMAQDALRSGEIT
+1408 
-1422 VYSSYPVGTPGGF
+1422 
-1435 VTPSRMEAEGYAGD
+1435 
-1449 GEVYQGTVKLDDV
+1449 
-1462 AWIDPTQGQYAPA
+1462 
-1475 QAGDLYKAGS
+1475 
-1485 ANPKTL
+1485 
-1491 DITYDNGGKLIPLS
+1491 
-1505 QRFDETNP
+1505 
-1513 DRRYSMGMTFGQLR
+1513 
-1527 DSVNGALG
+1527 
-1535 QQGAQTGPAK
+1535 
-1545 GLPLPDSAAK
+1545 

-1570 PDIIRQEEAAVR
+1570 PDIIRQEESAVR

-1597 TSDSYRGPEAEG
+1597 DSGSYKGPEPQG

-1680 LSKADL
+1680 LSQADL

-1698 TREVDADRL
+1698 TRELDADRL

-1724 QPFYDYRTQL
+1724 QPFYDYKTQL
-1734 ETARQEAADAL
+1734 ETARQEAADEL
-1745 LQDADNW
+1745 LGDADNW
-1752 KDVKLGASL
+1752 EDVKLGASL

-1774 GKDGGKLIDSLA
+1774 GKDGARLIDSLA

-1800 NGYRNRLRGIIKGTT
+1800 NGYRDRLRGIIKGTT

-1820 YTAMKN
+1820 YVAMKN

-1836 DSSKLRTAMADYLQ
+1836 DSSKLRTAMDGYLQ

-1863 LENALIALTQEMHPE
+1863 LENALISLTQEMHPE

-1888 TPLEFTARYL
+1888 TPLEYTSRYL

-1905 EGGAAARVLRK
+1905 EGGAVTRVLRK

-1942 PWQSF
+1942 PWQPF
-1947 AMERTGDAGKFNPKD
+1947 AMERTGDTGKFNPKD

-2063 EDELSRG
+2063 EDEVNRG
-2070 FYRTVNDV
+2070 IYRTVNDV
-2078 EGKIAVNLTGFNIST
+2078 ETKIAVNLTGFNIST

-2119 YAGELAGDTAFCER
+2119 YAGELAGDTAFRDR
-2133 SVFLTNRKGTER
+2133 SVFLTNRKGSEWV
-2145 IYKTGLQKVQD
+2145 YKTGLHKVQD

-2180 NIRRGMTD
+2180 NIRRGMAD

-2211 PLLFES
+2211 PLIFES

-2232 ANNFA
+2232 ANNIA

-2247 GAAGAAAVLAKLF
+2247 GAAGMAAVLAKLF
-2260 LTAYLFNDGVEKMT
+2260 LSAYLFNDGVEKMT

-2440 ETTDAGK
+2440 ETTAAGK

-2466 EYIES
+2466 EYVDS
-2471 GYKGLNAKGTKAYQT
+2471 GYRGLNAKGTKAYQT
-2486 LTGEYG
+2486 LTEKYG
-2492 VDQKTAADAVRA
+2492 VDQKTAADGIRA
-2504 VTGTKA
+2504 VNGTKA

-2554 RDSFQITNTV
+2554 RDSFNITNTV

-2577 EQGMDAA
+2577 EQGMDTA
-2584 QAKKYAELVDDQ
+2584 QAKKYAELVDEQ

-2601 LGKDQKI
+2601 WGADGHAEKDS
-2608 TKTYED
+2608 
-2614 GRQEERLL
+2614 
-2622 YTKDGKAARLKKA
+2622 KAVRLKKA
-2635 YETIQADESLTD
+2635 YEIIQTDESLSEE
-2647 GQKNG
+2647 QKNG
-2652 VVRAVVLSKLG
+2652 VVRAAVLSKLG
-2663 KKYAGEYAE
+2663 KKYVGKYAE
-2672 EFIGGIGVEQLIDA
+2672 KFTGGIGAEQLIDA
-2686 QAAYEDI
+2686 QAAYDQI
-2693 SEDVK
+2693 YDAVQ
-2698 KDTAIHENN
+2698 KDTTIHENN

-2723 GLDFLRRESL
+2723 GLDFRQRESL
-2733 WYFQSHGESEF
+2733 WYFQSHGESDF
-2744 KEPWSEIIRKT
+2744 LEPWSEIIRQT

-2780 SLFKVIKAG
+2780 SIYKVIKAG

-2806 SAKKKKIAYLNK
+2806 SRKRKLIEYLNQYD
-2818 WEGLTDEQ
+2818 GLTDEQ
-2826 KDLIMKACGYKYG
+2826 KNLLMKTDAYKYG
-2839 MGEKPKKGKSSSRKY
+2839 MGEKPKKGKSSSSKFPY
-2854 PLALPT
+2854 ALPT
-2860 SFKLPKM
+2860 SFKL
-2867 KSLLPF
+2867 KSLPTAF

>member
-1 MANPNRKKRTKEE
+1 
-14 WDKLTEQAAKNA
+14 
-26 AKRMQEKKQEQEKEK
+26 
-41 AKKLT
+41 
-46 EGRARY
+46 
-52 NAAGEK
+52 
-58 NPSKKITAAQAKEAA
+58 
-73 QDPTSA
+73 
-79 GAKAIREKVLADMK
+79 
-93 AQKQAARRKEYAAQ
+93 
-107 QAAARA
+107 
-113 KEAFSLPLPSATA
+113 
-126 AKKQE
+126 
-131 TKTGQSPGGALGDRL
+131 
-146 AEGTRA
+146 
-152 EKDKDTTGKNPTRA
+152 
-166 GTQKQAAADF
+166 
-176 NAPLAQM
+176 
-183 GRNSTSWSMLREGK
+183 
-197 DAAKKAKWPEAA
+197 
-209 VGKMTVKQNALHQK
+209 
-223 NVEIAK
+223 
-229 PYDITFDAQKGVWRG
+229 
-244 GDSYGE
+244 
-250 WKGAQVYDAKKA
+250 
-262 LPLPGSTASDM
+262 
-273 VAGARK
+273 
-279 VRETAGQFQPNPAVP
+279 
-294 AAQAA
+294 
-299 ENRAKGA
+299 
-306 QRAKDTLMWPVH
+306 
-318 QTMAAIGGVSGSL
+318 
-331 YDTANMALETT
+331 
-342 GIDKFL
+342 
-348 PDAVKNWVTKN
+348 
-359 AQLGHGVQEQVR
+359 
-371 AVNYERGGKLGG
+371 
-383 AVGDLAQLG
+383 
-392 VEMLGQYA
+392 
-400 LAAATGG
+400 
-407 ASAGAQLGAKT
+407 
-418 GMVSKALET
+418 
-427 IAKSPNFWYSFV
+427 
-439 RTAGPEY
+439 
-446 EEAKANGASGPQ
+446 
-458 AASAAILSALGQAG
+458 
-472 VEMGGGVETLAGKAA
+472 
-487 GGVKGAVKSML
+487 
-498 EEGGEEAVQDL
+498 
-509 ISGLAHKGVYDK
+509 
-521 GRGWFGSGDSG
+521 
-532 AVVNPQRM
+532 
-540 AGEFAMGALGASLPV
+540 
-555 GVNALMNRGKT
+555 
-566 YSLPLPD
+566 
-573 ARDAALPETG
+573 
-583 KQGLPLPDVRQEAT
+583 
-597 SIDTNP
+597 
-603 ETHTPEQM
+603 
-611 VQIGEYVDSVDEG
+611 
-624 LVDFIRKRRNGELWK
+624 
-639 KAFYNLGPVS
+639 
-649 ERAKSDIRDLLGVDT
+649 
-664 TGYKVVFD
+664 
-672 VGTDEHIRHDHGEN
+672 
-686 GTTDHSMQNIED
+686 
-698 IARIPYIVQNY
+698 
-709 DRMID
+709 
-714 LHDTTSKVNNRD
+714 
-726 NTHAPIVRLEK
+726 
-737 RVDGTFYVVEA
+737 
-748 IPDSSKKSINIVSAY
+748 
-763 FQKPKKQPTSGKLSA
+763 
-778 TNGLDLLPS
+778 
-787 DGVAL
+787 
-792 DGTVTQ
+792 
-798 APHAEA
+798 
-804 LGTTS
+804 
-809 ETPLASPSSVL
+809 
-820 NQSMPQAGAEVK
+820 
-832 GQEIP
+832 
-837 DPGILRQTPW
+837 
-847 KEGET
+847 
-852 KPRLGGERET
+852 
-862 RPETARRLTQEEE
+862 
-875 YEIGKQ
+875 
-881 LDDYL
+881 
-886 EQQEALRDKL
+886 
-896 ESDLAAARRVLP
+896 
-908 TPGSEAR
+908 
-915 IRELQSGFEDVN
+915 
-927 RTLAAMEKNRAQFAQ
+927 
-942 AEETAR
+942 
-948 ALGAKF
+948 
-954 EIADI
+954 
-959 GEANGKYEN
+959 
-968 GTIIMNPYTE
+968 
-978 NPARQVLVHELT
+978 
-990 HHIETSGQYDAL
+990 
-1002 QSRVLE
+1002 
-1008 FIGQDMQTDV
+1008 
-1018 NAMLEAVTRD
+1018 
-1028 YAARGVTLT
+1028 
-1037 QDGARRELVAKFCEE
+1037 
-1052 KLFTDEKS
+1052 
-1060 IERLARTEPGLFQR
+1060 
-1074 IREWISDTIAKLRGT
+1074 
-1089 RQENALREMERLYE
+1089 
-1103 KAARST
+1103 
-1109 GEQAGYQGAQYS
+1109 
-1121 IETDANGDKFVD
+1121 
-1133 VTDDILEGK
+1133 
-1142 TEKDHAQ
+1142 
-1149 ILRDIIRNKF
+1149 
-1159 GNIIQANGQIFAVNS
+1159 
-1174 KTSSEWRR
+1174 
-1182 SKSASSLYQKNN
+1182 
-1194 SAYLD
+1194 
-1199 KIRVFNNADELMS
+1199 
-1212 ASHDYV
+1212 
-1218 GEGLKHP
+1218 
-1225 RKDRFVEFARGKV
+1225 
-1238 NYRVGNNGYT
+1238 
-1248 ADIVVGIGIDGRA
+1248 
-1261 DLYDIVNIRDKKI
+1261 
-1274 TEARILP
+1274 
-1281 VTEELTSS
+1281 
-1289 PIGGASVNI
+1289 
-1298 SIPQTGQDGNPSGQ
+1298 
-1312 NPAPEL
+1312 
-1318 KGIARQREY
+1318 
-1327 REAVE
+1327 
-1332 RGDLARAQE
+1332 
-1341 LLREKAGRKG
+1341 
-1351 YTGYDTAAERQ
+1351 
-1362 NHIIQAANSA
+1362 
-1372 TDDYHTWIRGADE
+1372 
-1385 VKSFAQTLDDPD
+1385 
-1397 WAGVDF
+1397 
-1403 DPDYT
+1403 
-1408 WEMAQDALRSGEIT
+1408 
-1422 VYSSYPVGTPGGF
+1422 
-1435 VTPSRMEAEGYAGD
+1435 
-1449 GEVYQGTVKLDDV
+1449 
-1462 AWIDPTQGQYAPA
+1462 
-1475 QAGDLYKAGS
+1475 
-1485 ANPKTL
+1485 
-1491 DITYDNGGKLIPLS
+1491 
-1505 QRFDETNP
+1505 
-1513 DRRYSMGMTFGQLR
+1513 
-1527 DSVNGALG
+1527 
-1535 QQGAQTGPAK
+1535 
-1545 GLPLPDSAAK
+1545 
-1555 AQGQLD
+1555 
-1561 ALASDSYQI
+1561 
-1570 PDIIRQEEAAVR
+1570 
-1582 RAENAEQAQGQLDAL
+1582 
-1597 TSDSYRGPEAEG
+1597 
-1609 QERMTLAE
+1609 
-1617 QMAEQARARGERI
+1617 
-1630 AANHP
+1630 
-1635 VRRATVRAE
+1635 
-1644 ASPMDAHAPDAEA
+1644 MDAHAPDAEA

-1675 ERQFK
+1675 ERQFN

-1707 EKAETYAKL
+1707 EKIETYAKL
-1716 LREYESAM
+1716 LREYDGAM
-1724 QPFYDYRTQL
+1724 QPFNDYRTQL

-1745 LQDADNW
+1745 LRDADNW

-1800 NGYRNRLRGIIKGTT
+1800 NGYRDRLRGIIKGTT

-1836 DSSKLRTAMADYLQ
+1836 DSSKLRTAMNDYLQ

-2247 GAAGAAAVLAKLF
+2247 GAAGAAALLAKLF

-2357 FPIESAVPDITKMI
+2357 FPVESAVPDVTKMI

-2377 GTTES
+2377 GTAES

-2393 PFLTI
+2393 PFLAI

-2471 GYKGLNAKGTKAYQT
+2471 GYKGLNAKGTKAYET
-2486 LTGEYG
+2486 LTGKYG

-2504 VTGTKA
+2504 VTGAKA
-2510 PEDGSL
+2510 PEDGSR
-2516 TGAQAKRE
+2516 TAAQAKRE
-2524 AIMALDL
+2524 AIMGLDL

-2541 ALVGGDDLVSFQD
+2541 ALAGGDDLISFQD

-2601 LGKDQKI
+2601 PGKDQKI

-2686 QAAYEDI
+2686 QTAYEDI

-2744 KEPWSEIIRKT
+2744 KEPWSEIIRQT

-2798 ANGETIDG
+2798 ANGKTVDG

-2839 MGEKPKKGKSSSRKY
+2839 MGEKPKKGKSSSSKFPY
-2854 PLALPT
+2854 ALPT
-2860 SFKLPKM
+2860 SFKL
-2867 KSLLPF
+2867 KSLPTAF

>member
-26 AKRMQEKKQEQEKEK
+26 AKRMQEKATAEQEEK

-52 NAAGEK
+52 NAAQEK
-58 NPSKKITAAQAKEAA
+58 NPSKTVTAAQAKEAA
-73 QDPTSA
+73 RDPTSA
-79 GAKAIREKVLADMK
+79 GAKAVREKVFSDMK
-93 AQKQAARRKEYAAQ
+93 KQKEAQAQAAFRESY
-107 QAAARA
+107 
-113 KEAFSLPLPSATA
+113 
-126 AKKQE
+126 
-131 TKTGQSPGGALGDRL
+131 
-146 AEGTRA
+146 
-152 EKDKDTTGKNPTRA
+152 
-166 GTQKQAAADF
+166 

-183 GRNSTSWSMLREGK
+183 SRNSTSWSMLGQAK
-197 DAAKKAKWPEAA
+197 DAAQKAKWPEKAI
-209 VGKMTVKQNALHQK
+209 GKMTAKQDALHQK

-229 PYDITFDAQKGVWRG
+229 PYDITFDAEKGVWRG

-250 WKGAQVYDAKKA
+250 WKGAQVYDAQKA

-273 VAGARK
+273 AAGARN
-279 VRETAGQFQPNPAVP
+279 VRETAGRFQPNRAVS

-299 ENRAKGA
+299 ENRAKSA

-318 QTMAAIGGVSGSL
+318 QTMAAIGGVTGSL

-371 AVNYERGGKLGG
+371 AVNYERGGKIGG
-383 AVGDLAQLG
+383 AAGDLAQLG

-418 GMVSKALET
+418 GTVGKALET

-458 AASAAILSALGQAG
+458 AATAAILSALGQAG

-487 GGVKGAVKSML
+487 GAGGVKGAVKSML
-498 EEGGEEAVQDL
+498 EEGGEEVTQDF
-509 ISGLAHKGVYDK
+509 ISGLAHKGVYDQ

-555 GVNALMNRGKT
+555 GVNALMNIGKK
-566 YSLPLPD
+566 P
-573 ARDAALPETG
+573 A
-583 KQGLPLPDVRQEAT
+583 QGLPLPQDGAKAGSNPADANPQGLPTEISYEAQIDGVFNGSLSKAKPVTIGKTPEILQSLGAPNLPLTMTQNTARKIAYPEGYLGGKHNLGIPALKSLPQQLNNPLAVLQSKTQPDSFVVLTEWNDTNGNPVVAAVHMNKRGVIEDVNALASAYGKRNLESLLGKNRENVIYT
-597 SIDTNP
+597 KENKSIDQLLSIGLQLPEAMADDTLVAYSIAQNEGKNKGNPQGLPLPTSFP
-603 ETHTPEQM
+603 ETSAGAAGRNIGLPTSFPETAKTQT
-611 VQIGEYVDSVDEG
+611 VGLPLPTSFPETGTAAQGLPLPKDSKPKT
-624 LVDFIRKRRNGELWK
+624 LN
-639 KAFYNLGPVS
+639 
-649 ERAKSDIRDLLGVDT
+649 
-664 TGYKVVFD
+664 
-672 VGTDEHIRHDHGEN
+672 EHIRENSGLFEKN
-686 GTTDHSMQNIED
+686 GTLFEMSGDEFAQSDKKLIDQVTEFFNSLGNKIFRKGFGEVTLTRSGARDSISHGTGREKA
-698 IARIPYIVQNY
+698 IAFAAVPDVIQKGQVIDEQHNWKGRRYDTVTFGGRVKIAGQDYDMGVIVKRYNTPDMASKY
-709 DRMID
+709 YVHEVLMTNKEGEA
-714 LHDTTSKVNNRD
+714 TTFK
-726 NTHAPIVRLEK
+726 T
-737 RVDGTFYVVEA
+737 GTR
-748 IPDSSKKSINIVSAY
+748 PD
-763 FQKPKKQPTSGKLSA
+763 QPVGY
-778 TNGLDLLPS
+778 PS
-787 DGVAL
+787 D
-792 DGTVTQ
+792 VT
-798 APHAEA
+798 
-804 LGTTS
+804 
-809 ETPLASPSSVL
+809 SPSD
-820 NQSMPQAGAEVK
+820 QSMPQAGAEVK
-832 GQEIP
+832 GQAQGIP

-847 KEGET
+847 QEGET
-852 KPRLGGERET
+852 KPQLGGEHET
-862 RPETARRLTQEEE
+862 RPETVRRLTQEEE

-881 LDDYL
+881 LDDWL
-886 EQQEALRDKL
+886 EQQEA
-896 ESDLAAARRVLP
+896 EEAARR
-908 TPGSEAR
+908 
-915 IRELQSGFEDVN
+915 Q
-927 RTLAAMEKNRAQFAQ
+927 
-942 AEETAR
+942 
-948 ALGAKF
+948 
-954 EIADI
+954 
-959 GEANGKYEN
+959 
-968 GTIIMNPYTE
+968 
-978 NPARQVLVHELT
+978 
-990 HHIETSGQYDAL
+990 
-1002 QSRVLE
+1002 
-1008 FIGQDMQTDV
+1008 
-1018 NAMLEAVTRD
+1018 
-1028 YAARGVTLT
+1028 
-1037 QDGARRELVAKFCEE
+1037 
-1052 KLFTDEKS
+1052 
-1060 IERLARTEPGLFQR
+1060 
-1074 IREWISDTIAKLRGT
+1074 
-1089 RQENALREMERLYE
+1089 
-1103 KAARST
+1103 
-1109 GEQAGYQGAQYS
+1109 
-1121 IETDANGDKFVD
+1121 
-1133 VTDDILEGK
+1133 
-1142 TEKDHAQ
+1142 
-1149 ILRDIIRNKF
+1149 
-1159 GNIIQANGQIFAVNS
+1159 
-1174 KTSSEWRR
+1174 
-1182 SKSASSLYQKNN
+1182 
-1194 SAYLD
+1194 
-1199 KIRVFNNADELMS
+1199 
-1212 ASHDYV
+1212 
-1218 GEGLKHP
+1218 
-1225 RKDRFVEFARGKV
+1225 
-1238 NYRVGNNGYT
+1238 
-1248 ADIVVGIGIDGRA
+1248 
-1261 DLYDIVNIRDKKI
+1261 
-1274 TEARILP
+1274 
-1281 VTEELTSS
+1281 
-1289 PIGGASVNI
+1289 
-1298 SIPQTGQDGNPSGQ
+1298 
-1312 NPAPEL
+1312 
-1318 KGIARQREY
+1318 
-1327 REAVE
+1327 
-1332 RGDLARAQE
+1332 
-1341 LLREKAGRKG
+1341 
-1351 YTGYDTAAERQ
+1351 
-1362 NHIIQAANSA
+1362 
-1372 TDDYHTWIRGADE
+1372 
-1385 VKSFAQTLDDPD
+1385 
-1397 WAGVDF
+1397 
-1403 DPDYT
+1403 
-1408 WEMAQDALRSGEIT
+1408 
-1422 VYSSYPVGTPGGF
+1422 
-1435 VTPSRMEAEGYAGD
+1435 
-1449 GEVYQGTVKLDDV
+1449 
-1462 AWIDPTQGQYAPA
+1462 
-1475 QAGDLYKAGS
+1475 
-1485 ANPKTL
+1485 
-1491 DITYDNGGKLIPLS
+1491 
-1505 QRFDETNP
+1505 
-1513 DRRYSMGMTFGQLR
+1513 
-1527 DSVNGALG
+1527 
-1535 QQGAQTGPAK
+1535 
-1545 GLPLPDSAAK
+1545 
-1555 AQGQLD
+1555 
-1561 ALASDSYQI
+1561 
-1570 PDIIRQEEAAVR
+1570 
-1582 RAENAEQAQGQLDAL
+1582 AENAEQAQGQLDAL
-1597 TSDSYRGPEAEG
+1597 TSDSYQIPDIIRQEESAVRQGQSPGGALGGRLAEGTRAERYADTTEENPTRAGTREIPETPDAERAQGQLDALASDSYRGPEAEG
-1609 QERMTLAE
+1609 RERMTLGQSPGGALGGHPGAAIWPERNVETTGENPTRAGTQIETATE

-1635 VRRATVRAE
+1635 VKRATVRAE

-1680 LSKADL
+1680 LSGADL

-1698 TREVDADRL
+1698 AREVDAGKL
-1707 EKAETYAKL
+1707 EKIETYAKL
-1716 LREYESAM
+1716 LREYDSAM
-1724 QPFYDYRTQL
+1724 QPFHDYRKQL

-1761 SANTAERVFEIVA
+1761 SANTAERVFETVA
-1774 GKDGGKLIDSLA
+1774 GKDGARLIDALA

-1792 DAQRNRWE
+1792 EAQRVRWE
-1800 NGYRNRLRGIIKGTT
+1800 NGYRDRLRGMMKGTT

-1836 DSSKLRTAMADYLQ
+1836 DGSKLRTAMNDYLQ

-1856 DMGRVET
+1856 DMGRVEA
-1863 LENALIALTQEMHPE
+1863 LENALISLTQEMHPE

-1888 TPLEFTARYL
+1888 TPLEYTSRYL

-1931 AGTTANRRPGQ
+1931 AGTTAGRRPGQ
-1942 PWQSF
+1942 PWQPF
-1947 AMERTGDAGKFNPKD
+1947 AMERTGDTGKWNPKD
-1962 FDAVRAVDEYITG
+1962 FDAVRAVDEYITQ

-2001 DEGTRAELDSIRTD
+2001 DEGTRAELDSIQTD

-2070 FYRTVNDV
+2070 FYRTVNDI
-2078 EGKIAVNLTGFNIST
+2078 ETKTAVNLTGFNIST
-2093 ALSNLV
+2093 ALSNFI
-2099 ALQQGGAE
+2099 AMQQGGAE

-2119 YAGELAGDTAFCER
+2119 YAGELAGDTSFRDR
-2133 SVFLTNRKGTER
+2133 STFLTNRKGTER
-2145 IYKTGLQKVQD
+2145 VYKTGLQNVQD

-2162 QWVDDFTSGI
+2162 QWADDFTSGI

-2180 NIRRGMTD
+2180 NIRRGMAD

-2202 MGDRSTGAR
+2202 MGDRSTSAR
-2211 PLLFES
+2211 PLIFES
-2217 KNPLVKVATMFQLEP
+2217 KNPLVKVVTMFQLEP

-2260 LTAYLFNDGVEKMT
+2260 LSAYLFNDGVEKMT

-2286 NDLVGRVAGWQL
+2286 NDFVGRVAGWRL
-2298 PNTFDL
+2298 PNTIDL
-2304 IAEAARGELDEED
+2304 VMDAARGGLDEED
-2317 FKTEKASPADAALET
+2317 FKAEKASPADAALET
-2332 MQDIGS
+2332 MQDVGS
-2338 QIPYVSG
+2338 QLPFISG
-2345 PIGAAF
+2345 PVGAAF

-2357 FPIESAVPDITKMI
+2357 FPIESAVPDVTKMI
-2371 QAGLGE
+2371 KAGLGE
-2377 GTTES
+2377 GTAES
-2382 KRAAI
+2382 KRAAV

-2419 GGAYGYDND
+2419 GGAYGYDSE

-2466 EYIES
+2466 EYVDS
-2471 GYKGLNAKGTKAYQT
+2471 GYKGLSAKGTKAYQT
-2486 LTGEYG
+2486 LTGKYG

-2504 VTGTKA
+2504 VASAKA
-2510 PEDGSL
+2510 PEDGSR
-2516 TGAQAKRE
+2516 TAVQAKRE
-2524 AIMALDL
+2524 AIMGLDL
-2531 TPEEK
+2531 GWEEK
-2536 VELNR
+2536 AELSS
-2541 ALVGGDDLVSFQD
+2541 ALAGGDDMVSYQD
-2554 RDSFQITNTV
+2554 WDSFHITNTV

-2584 QAKKYAELVDDQ
+2584 QAKKYAELVDEQ

-2601 LGKDQKI
+2601 WGADGHAEKDS
-2608 TKTYED
+2608 
-2614 GRQEERLL
+2614 
-2622 YTKDGKAARLKKA
+2622 KAVRLKKA
-2635 YETIQADESLTD
+2635 YETIQTDESLTEE
-2647 GQKNG
+2647 QKNG
-2652 VVRAVVLSKLG
+2652 VVRAVVLPELG
-2663 KKYAGEYAE
+2663 KKYVGEYAE
-2672 EFIGGIGVEQLIDA
+2672 KFIGGIGVEQLIDA

-2698 KDTAIHENN
+2698 KDTTIHENN

-2733 WYFQSHGESEF
+2733 WYFQSHDESEF

-2826 KDLIMKACGYKYG
+2826 KNLIMKACGYKYG
-2839 MGEKPKKGKSSSRKY
+2839 MGEKPKKGKSSSSKFPY
-2854 PLALPT
+2854 ALPT
-2860 SFKLPKM
+2860 SFQLPKM

>member
-41 AKKLT
+41 AKKLA

-52 NAAGEK
+52 NAAQEK
-58 NPSKKITAAQAKEAA
+58 NPSKKITAAQ
-73 QDPTSA
+73 
-79 GAKAIREKVLADMK
+79 
-93 AQKQAARRKEYAAQ
+93 
-107 QAAARA
+107 A

-131 TKTGQSPGGALGDRL
+131 TKTA
-146 AEGTRA
+146 A
-152 EKDKDTTGKNPTRA
+152 KK
-166 GTQKQAAADF
+166 AAADF

-183 GRNSTSWSMLREGK
+183 SRNSTSWSILEQGK
-197 DAAKKAKWPEAA
+197 DAAKKARWPEKAI
-209 VGKMTVKQNALHQK
+209 GKMTVKQNALHQK

-262 LPLPGSTASDM
+262 LPLPGSTATDM

-294 AAQAA
+294 AAQVA

-306 QRAKDTLMWPVH
+306 QRAKETLMWPVH

-407 ASAGAQLGAKT
+407 STAGAQLGAKT
-418 GMVSKALET
+418 GTVSKALEAV
-427 IAKSPNFWYSFV
+427 AKSPNFWYSFV

-555 GVNALMNRGKT
+555 GVNALMRRGKT
-566 YSLPLPD
+566 YSLPLPQD
-573 ARDAALPETG
+573 SAKAGSNPAATNP
-583 KQGLPLPDVRQEAT
+583 QGLPLPTSFPEQAKTQTVGLPTSFPETGKAKGLPTEISYEAQIDGVFNGSLSTDRSVTIGKTPEILQSLGAPNLPLTMTQNTARKIAYPEGYLGGKHNLGIPALKSLPQQLDNPLAVLQSKTQPDSFVVLTEWNDTNGNPVVAAVHMNKRGVIEDVNALASAYGKRNLESLLGENRENVIYT
-597 SIDTNP
+597 KENKSIDQILDNRLQLP
-603 ETHTPEQM
+603 ELLSDDTLVAYSIAQN
-611 VQIGEYVDSVDEG
+611 EG
-624 LVDFIRKRRNGELWK
+624 KNKG
-639 KAFYNLGPVS
+639 N
-649 ERAKSDIRDLLGVDT
+649 
-664 TGYKVVFD
+664 
-672 VGTDEHIRHDHGEN
+672 
-686 GTTDHSMQNIED
+686 
-698 IARIPYIVQNY
+698 
-709 DRMID
+709 
-714 LHDTTSKVNNRD
+714 
-726 NTHAPIVRLEK
+726 
-737 RVDGTFYVVEA
+737 
-748 IPDSSKKSINIVSAY
+748 
-763 FQKPKKQPTSGKLSA
+763 
-778 TNGLDLLPS
+778 
-787 DGVAL
+787 
-792 DGTVTQ
+792 
-798 APHAEA
+798 
-804 LGTTS
+804 
-809 ETPLASPSSVL
+809 
-820 NQSMPQAGAEVK
+820 PQAGAEVK
-832 GQEIP
+832 AQEIP
-837 DPGILRQTPW
+837 DPGVLRQTPW
-847 KEGET
+847 QEGET
-852 KPRLGGERET
+852 KPRLGGEHET

-968 GTIIMNPYTE
+968 GTITMNPYTE

-1018 NAMLEAVTRD
+1018 NAMLEAVTHD

-1312 NPAPEL
+1312 NPAPKF
-1318 KGIARQREY
+1318 KGIAKQREY

-1332 RGDLARAQE
+1332 QGRMSDAQAMLDAKARERG
-1341 LLREKAGRKG
+1341 
-1351 YTGYDTAAERQ
+1351 Y
-1362 NHIIQAANSA
+1362 S
-1372 TDDYHTWIRGADE
+1372 ADE
-1385 VKSFAQTLDDPD
+1385 DWRMSHRAPNSTDGYSARMDDLSPMFGED
-1397 WAGVDF
+1397 I
-1403 DPDYT
+1403 YSR
-1408 WEMAQDALRSGEIT
+1408 DALQYFGTGERSDRAALAAIQKARRNPEATIT
-1422 VYSSYPVGTPGGF
+1422 VYRAVPSNVQDTHIRNGDWVALTPEYAREHGERTLDGDYRIIRETVAAGELYGNGDSIHEF
-1435 VTPSRMEAEGYAGD
+1435 GYDNGRN
-1449 GEVYQGTVKLDDV
+1449 EVYRNAVGNAKQTG
-1462 AWIDPTQGQYAPA
+1462 
-1475 QAGDLYKAGS
+1475 
-1485 ANPKTL
+1485 
-1491 DITYDNGGKLIPLS
+1491 ITYDDFGKLIPLS

-1535 QQGAQTGPAK
+1535 QQGTDMTLPDTDGMRGLLDAWDAKRQAEQQAEETRK
-1545 GLPLPDSAAK
+1545 GLTLTRRDMEMAQAAARMGMDSQRWEQADNPEQAYIYGGTLRDVREADRPIREFMAERQAALQGD
-1555 AQGQLD
+1555 AQQAAEWLAEFAKDKWTGFQYQRETMERNIRDIFGAGHRETAD
-1561 ALASDSYQI
+1561 A
-1570 PDIIRQEEAAVR
+1570 IIREYITPVHKAVADGNRLKNDYRARVKALKLNQHESALVQMMLENETGAVNEYIANNHIQITPELDGKLQNAVQEFRAIYNELYTQINAALLL
-1582 RAENAEQAQGQLDAL
+1582 G
-1597 TSDSYRGPEAEG
+1597 G
-1609 QERMTLAE
+1609 QE
-1617 QMAEQARARGERI
+1617 
-1630 AANHP
+1630 P
-1635 VRRATVRAE
+1635 
-1644 ASPMDAHAPDAEA
+1644 APF
-1657 AIQTVNGLEGM
+1657 
-1668 RQALKRL
+1668 R
-1675 ERQFK
+1675 
-1680 LSKADL
+1680 
-1686 VTAKELSQGRRP
+1686 
-1698 TREVDADRL
+1698 
-1707 EKAETYAKL
+1707 
-1716 LREYESAM
+1716 
-1724 QPFYDYRTQL
+1724 
-1734 ETARQEAADAL
+1734 
-1745 LQDADNW
+1745 
-1752 KDVKLGASL
+1752 
-1761 SANTAERVFEIVA
+1761 
-1774 GKDGGKLIDSLA
+1774 
-1786 RPVHEH
+1786 
-1792 DAQRNRWE
+1792 
-1800 NGYRNRLRGIIKGTT
+1800 
-1815 REESH
+1815 
-1820 YTAMKN
+1820 KN
-1826 YAEYLERAGM
+1826 YAPHFRKDKPDTMLGKIRFALGLGK
-1836 DSSKLRTAMADYLQ
+1836 DSSL
-1850 KNRKKI
+1850 N
-1856 DMGRVET
+1856 
-1863 LENALIALTQEMHPE
+1863 
-1878 VNETRIRNGY
+1878 
-1888 TPLEFTARYL
+1888 
-1898 PALHRAD
+1898 
-1905 EGGAAARVLRK
+1905 
-1916 MFGIETRADALPTEI
+1916 LPTDL
-1931 AGTTANRRPGQ
+1931 AGITDEFRPGKKWFGNLLQ
-1942 PWQSF
+1942 R
-1947 AMERTGDAGKFNPKD
+1947 EGEITD
-1962 FDAVRAVDEYITG
+1962 FDAVAGFDGYIETAADIITLTDSIQKLRALEDAV
-1975 AGREIFFTDDIQNWR
+1975 
-1990 TFEERLRYRFS
+1990 RYTFS
-2001 DEGTRAELDSIRTD
+2001 DEGVRDQIDAIRANDELDALEQRRQMEELYSNNPSTAQQLIANLKNQQQMGMGRFVTELRRYTD
-2015 PNLDAE
+2015 N
-2021 QKLAEKTKLWERDQ
+2021 
-2035 YSLPHFPT
+2035 
-2043 WLRKYADTLAGK
+2043 LAGK
-2055 KQLIDRAA
+2055 KSREDRAM
-2063 EDELSRG
+2063 EDMLNRQIYTVAKNMEG
-2070 FYRTVNDV
+2070 RTAANM
-2078 EGKIAVNLTGFNIST
+2078 IALNPGSWLTNLIPITQASGEVS
-2093 ALSNLV
+2093 AGNL
-2099 ALQQGGAE
+2099 
-2107 LSAPAMARAALD
+2107 
-2119 YAGELAGDTAFCER
+2119 LAGMRDTVKAFVKDDGFADA
-2133 SVFLTNRKGTER
+2133 SDFLTNRTGADRLDKTITQRVGDAAGAGMEFFDR
-2145 IYKTGLQKVQD
+2145 IASQTIV
-2156 IGGKPA
+2156 
-2162 QWVDDFTSGI
+2162 
-2172 LTRARYYD
+2172 RARARQ
-2180 NIRRGMTD
+2180 NMQSGMSFEE
-2188 AQAMQDADGWAARV
+2188 AIADADSFAAGL
-2202 MGDRSTGAR
+2202 MADRSKGAQ
-2211 PLLFES
+2211 PTIFNAT
-2217 KNPLVKVATMFQLEP
+2217 NPLTKTVTMFQIEV
-2232 ANNFA
+2232 NNQLSYLFKDMPQA
-2237 HWFHDLPLEK
+2237 QAQK
-2247 GAAGAAAVLAKLF
+2247 GAAAVAWAYTKVF
-2260 LTAYLFNDGVEKMT
+2260 AGAYLYNLVYKQLTGRDAAFDPIGWIMEAFGIGEDDEEERTGFDVAESLGKNVAENLPFVGGLLGGGRVPVSSAIPNPFTIWDAAKSDASRAKKGQEIGKELLKPAAYLLPPFGGGAVKRAVEGAQAVRQGGVYGMDNK
-2274 GNRPAPDAIGMV
+2274 GNRM
-2286 NDLVGRVAGWQL
+2286 
-2298 PNTFDL
+2298 
-2304 IAEAARGELDEED
+2304 
-2317 FKTEKASPADAALET
+2317 
-2332 MQDIGS
+2332 
-2338 QIPYVSG
+2338 
-2345 PIGAAF
+2345 
-2351 GAGSTR
+2351 
-2357 FPIESAVPDITKMI
+2357 
-2371 QAGLGE
+2371 
-2377 GTTES
+2377 
-2382 KRAAI
+2382 
-2387 AKELAK
+2387 
-2393 PFLTI
+2393 
-2398 GMPTGGSQ
+2398 
-2406 LSKTVRG
+2406 
-2413 VKTMLE
+2413 
-2419 GGAYGYDND
+2419 
-2428 GNKTLKFPAYSG
+2428 LKFPVYGQGAKDY
-2440 ETTDAGK
+2440 
-2447 AARFAQAAI
+2447 AQAVL
-2456 FGPYALKSAR
+2456 FGRYSLPTGR
-2466 EYIES
+2466 EYIDS
-2471 GYKGLNAKGTKAYQT
+2471 GFQGGLNAKNTAIYERLAQGGTDPQKAY
-2486 LTGEYG
+2486 E
-2492 VDQKTAADAVRA
+2492 AIRA
-2504 VTGTKA
+2504 VTGAKA

-2516 TGAQAKRE
+2516 TAAQAKRE

-2564 AARNQPAAFALMR
+2564 SASNQPAAFALMR

-2698 KDTAIHENN
+2698 KDTTIHENN

-2733 WYFQSHGESEF
+2733 WYFQSHDESEF

-2839 MGEKPKKGKSSSRKY
+2839 MGEKPKKGKSSGLKFPY
-2854 PLALPT
+2854 ALPT
-2860 SFKLPKM
+2860 SFKLD
-2867 KSLLPF
+2867 SLPTAF